1 MCVGGRGSSSPAVDP
16 NDKIEADNKA
26 AAEQQ
31 KKEDAKAK
39 ALEKQV
45 DRKKVGG
52 GAGRRSL
59 LTSNK
64 AALGY
69 YDETV

>member
-1 MCVGGRGSSSPAVDP
+1 MCVGGSRPSTPAVDP
-16 NDKIEADNKA
+16 DDKIEADNKEVEA
-26 AAEQQ
+26 QQ
-31 KKEDAKAK
+31 KKEEAKAK
-39 ALEKQV
+39 RTEEQV
-45 DRKKVGG
+45 ARKKVGG

-69 YDETV
+69 YDETL

>member
-1 MCVGGRGSSSPAVDP
+1 MCLGGGGSSKPAVDP

-39 ALEKQV
+39 TLEKQV
-45 DRKKVGG
+45 
-52 GAGRRSL
+52 AP
-59 LTSNK
+59 
-64 AALGY
+64 
-69 YDETV
+69 

>member
-1 MCVGGRGSSSPAVDP
+1 MCLFQSANNTPAVDP
-16 NDKIEADNKA
+16 NDQIEADNKA

-39 ALEKQV
+39 QLEKQV
-45 DRKKVGG
+45 ARRKVGG
-52 GAGRRSL
+52 GAGRKSL
-59 LTSNK
+59 LTGNK

-69 YDETV
+69 YDETL

>member
-1 MCVGGRGSSSPAVDP
+1 MCVGGGGSSKPAVDP
-16 NDKIEADNKA
+16 NDKIEADNKE
-26 AAEQQ
+26 AEAQQ
-31 KKEDAKAK
+31 KKEEAKAK
-39 ALEKQV
+39 RTEEQV
-45 DRKKVGG
+45 ARKKVGG

-69 YDETV
+69 YDETL

>member
-1 MCVGGRGSSSPAVDP
+1 MCVGGGPKKPAVDP

-39 ALEKQV
+39 TLEAEV
-45 DRKKVGG
+45 ARKKVGG